1 MKQTIPERT
10 RLAMVEARLAGVH
23 PEWIHHALEFYR
35 YDLETNAVA
44 YLGMMIS
51 SIDNY
56 NYKDVYRN
64 PCVHHVHWMFK
75 DETDGL

>member
-35 YDLETNAVA
+35 YDLNGNAVV
-44 YLGMMIS
+44 YLELMIN
-51 SIDNY
+51 SIGGH
-56 NYKDVYRN
+56 KDIYRN
-64 PCVHHVHWMFK
+64 PCVHHVHWWFK